1 MKKVF
6 FIVLIVFLFLFFKW
20 QMNNNPSLII
30 SKAIKNKNIVS
41 GNLKFRVYLLG
52 IIPIGEAIF
61 ESEKIEEYKGMKVY
75 HLNASAHPLKL
86 YSKLLKGYVVLDSYI
101 DMQKLSP
108 VLFKQ
113 KLESPGKENPNK
125 EVFYDLKNNTMTLNG
140 VVRQIYPNTQDPLS
154 AVFNLKRMNFSS
166 TKTIEFNINTNQ
178 KNYILNGTANE
189 KNILV
194 NKELFKIVTVNAEI
208 KRRDKDPYHKSN
220 IDLVLLKGEQNIPI
234 LIKVFASGALIT
246 AKLVDIN

>member
-1 MKKVF
+1 M
-6 FIVLIVFLFLFFKW
+6 
-20 QMNNNPSLII
+20 
-30 SKAIKNKNIVS
+30 
-41 GNLKFRVYLLG
+41 
-52 IIPIGEAIF
+52 
-61 ESEKIEEYKGMKVY
+61 
-75 HLNASAHPLKL
+75 H
-86 YSKLLKGYVVLDSYI
+86 
-101 DMQKLSP
+101 KLSP